1 MRWSRTT
8 PLRCAVGLS
17 ARGHPRAV
25 HVWHGMHDAVVP
37 IDDAMHLV
45 AELPRVQ
52 AALHPD
58 EGHFFYRRRLQEILG
73 DLVACVGAV
82 DLRRARGECAK
93 R

>member
-1 MRWSRTT
+1 V
-8 PLRCAVGLS
+8 P
-17 ARGHPRAV
+17 V